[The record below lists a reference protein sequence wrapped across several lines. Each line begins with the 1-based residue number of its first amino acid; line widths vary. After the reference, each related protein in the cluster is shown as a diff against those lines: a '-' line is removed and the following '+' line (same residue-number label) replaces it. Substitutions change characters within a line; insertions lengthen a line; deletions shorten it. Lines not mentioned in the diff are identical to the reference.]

1 MARNGSRLPNSHQRA
16 ENGDSETNLLQN
28 FTNFIDRY
36 QSILQIAVTTTAIA
50 GVLTIGRSVRLV
62 TTFRNAKDI
71 PKGFVQRRVH
81 LRGRVE
87 KVEDG
92 VIEVSHLPILPLPWK
107 IQSSQREG
115 QEFLKATLKENPLI
129 WFRLL
134 SVNNAGQIEVV
145 IKMPKHS
152 FSSKNLNFEVLRL
165 GLGKT
170 QGLLAPSS
178 RYTRSL
184 TQKLLKAEMYSE
196 RKKRG
201 LWKTPSMREQ
211 LSEAVS
217 VRTEGIR
224 EWEQASG
231 RGSFGTVYTCQLQRG
246 EGRKRKRRKREKDGV
261 ENTARKREEKE
272 EQ

>member
-81 LRGRVE
+81 LHGRVE

-107 IQSSQREG
+107 IQSSQRGSNSYLPLYLAGVSLQSEG

-170 QGLLAPSS
+170 QDLLAPSS

-224 EWEQASG
+224 EWVNLCGKQVYQFPRTLATFW
-231 RGSFGTVYTCQLQRG
+231 RSFF
-246 EGRKRKRRKREKDGV
+246 KRK
-261 ENTARKREEKE
+261 
-272 EQ
+272 